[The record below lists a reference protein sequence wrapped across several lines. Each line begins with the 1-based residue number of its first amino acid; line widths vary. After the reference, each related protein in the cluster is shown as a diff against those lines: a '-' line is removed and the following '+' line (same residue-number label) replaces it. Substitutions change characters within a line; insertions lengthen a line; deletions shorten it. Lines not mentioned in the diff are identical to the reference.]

1 MQLNFNSP
9 KPIYLQ
15 MVDEVKKA
23 LARGELSP
31 GDKIPSH
38 KERAQMSQVNPNTVQ
53 RAYQEMEREGLTE
66 TLRGQGTFVRND
78 PALLLRIRTEMAQ
91 TAILHFIGEMRSLGI
106 GPAETERLLREQWHE
121 GREQWHD
128 EREQRHDGHGQWHEG
143 TGEEL

>member
-38 KERAQMSQVNPNTVQ
+38 KEQAQMSQVNPNTVQ

-66 TLRGQGTFVRND
+66 TLRGQGTFIRND
-78 PALLLRIRTEMAQ
+78 PALLARIRSEMAAQ
-91 TAILHFIGEMRSLGI
+91 AVQHFIDEMRGLGI
-106 GPAETERLLREQWHE
+106 EPNETERLLRERLYK
-121 GREQWHD
+121 GN
-128 EREQRHDGHGQWHEG
+128 
-143 TGEEL
+143 EEV

>member
-1 MQLNFNSP
+1 MQLNFDNP

-66 TLRGQGTFVRND
+66 TLRGQGTFIRND
-78 PALLLRIRTEMAQ
+78 PALLLKIRSEMAM
-91 TAILHFIGEMRSLGI
+91 AAVKLFIEEMRGLGI
-106 GPAETERLLREQWHE
+106 EPGETERMLRSELYEESEE
-121 GREQWHD
+121 G
-128 EREQRHDGHGQWHEG
+128 
-143 TGEEL
+143 

>member
-1 MQLNFNSP
+1 MELDFNSP

-38 KERAQMSQVNPNTVQ
+38 KERAHISKVNPNTVQ

-66 TLRGQGTFVRND
+66 TLRGQGTFIKND
-78 PALLLRIRTEMAQ
+78 PTLLVQIRSEMAQ
-91 TAILHFIGEMRSLGI
+91 AAVKNFIEEMRGLGI
-106 GPAETERLLREQWHE
+106 EPEETERILRNQLYKGNE
-121 GREQWHD
+121 G
-128 EREQRHDGHGQWHEG
+128 G
-143 TGEEL
+143 

>member
-1 MQLNFNSP
+1 VQLNFNSS

-23 LARGELSP
+23 LARGELTP

-66 TLRGQGTFVRND
+66 TLRGQGTFIRND
-78 PALLLRIRTEMAQ
+78 PALLQRIRSEMAREAVEQ
-91 TAILHFIGEMRSLGI
+91 FIDEMRGLGI
-106 GPAETERLLREQWHE
+106 EPEETERLLRLRLYARNEE
-121 GREQWHD
+121 GRP
-128 EREQRHDGHGQWHEG
+128 
-143 TGEEL
+143 

>member
-1 MQLNFNSP
+1 MQLNFDSP
-9 KPIYLQ
+9 KPIYQQ

-66 TLRGQGTFVRND
+66 TLRGQGTFIRND
-78 PALLLRIRTEMAQ
+78 PALLQNIRTEMAQ
-91 TAILHFIGEMRSLGI
+91 TAIRQFIEEMRELGI
-106 GPAETERLLREQWHE
+106 APDETERLLRGQLYKEE
-121 GREQWHD
+121 G
-128 EREQRHDGHGQWHEG
+128 
-143 TGEEL
+143 

>member
-23 LARGELSP
+23 LVRGELSP

-38 KERAQMSQVNPNTVQ
+38 KEQAQLSKVNPNTVQ

-66 TLRGQGTFVRND
+66 TLRGQGTFIRND
-78 PALLLRIRTEMAQ
+78 PELLRHIRSEMAQ
-91 TAILHFIGEMRSLGI
+91 AAVQQFLEEMSGLGI
-106 GPAETERLLREQWHE
+106 ELGEVERLLHKELYKEPKE
-121 GREQWHD
+121 G
-128 EREQRHDGHGQWHEG
+128 
-143 TGEEL
+143 

>member
-9 KPIYLQ
+9 KPIYMQ

-31 GDKIPSH
+31 GDKIPSL

-66 TLRGQGTFVRND
+66 TLRGQGTFIKND
-78 PALLLRIRTEMAQ
+78 PELLTRIRKEMAYAAVQ
-91 TAILHFIGEMRSLGI
+91 QFIEEMRDLGI
-106 GPAETERLLREQWHE
+106 EPGETERILRDQLYK
-121 GREQWHD
+121 
-128 EREQRHDGHGQWHEG
+128 G
-143 TGEEL
+143 T

>member
-1 MQLNFNSP
+1 MQLNFDSP
-9 KPIYLQ
+9 KPIYQQ

-66 TLRGQGTFVRND
+66 TLRGQGTFIRND
-78 PALLLRIRTEMAQ
+78 PALLHNIRTEMAQ
-91 TAILHFIGEMRSLGI
+91 AAVRQFIEEMRELGI
-106 GPAETERLLREQWHE
+106 APDETERLL
-121 GREQWHD
+121 
-128 EREQRHDGHGQWHEG
+128 HGQLYREEG
-143 TGEEL
+143 

>member
-1 MQLNFNSP
+1 MQLNFNSS

-23 LARGELSP
+23 LARGELTP

-66 TLRGQGTFVRND
+66 TLRGQGTFIRND
-78 PALLLRIRTEMAQ
+78 PALLQRIRSEMAREAVEQ
-91 TAILHFIGEMRSLGI
+91 FIDEMRGLGI
-106 GPAETERLLREQWHE
+106 EPEETERLLRLRLYARNEE
-121 GREQWHD
+121 GRP
-128 EREQRHDGHGQWHEG
+128 
-143 TGEEL
+143 

>member
-31 GDKIPSH
+31 GDKIPSL

-66 TLRGQGTFVRND
+66 TLRGQGTFIKND
-78 PALLLRIRTEMAQ
+78 LALLQTIRSEMAQ
-91 TAILHFIGEMRSLGI
+91 AAVRHFIVEMQELGI
-106 GPAETERLLREQWHE
+106 EPVEMERILNMELHKGSKE
-121 GREQWHD
+121 G
-128 EREQRHDGHGQWHEG
+128 
-143 TGEEL
+143 

>member
-1 MQLNFNSP
+1 VQLNFDSP
-9 KPIYLQ
+9 KPIYQQ

-66 TLRGQGTFVRND
+66 TLRGQGTFIRND
-78 PALLLRIRTEMAQ
+78 PALLQNIRTEMAQ
-91 TAILHFIGEMRSLGI
+91 AAIRQFIEEMRELGI
-106 GPAETERLLREQWHE
+106 APDETERLLRGQLYKEE
-121 GREQWHD
+121 G
-128 EREQRHDGHGQWHEG
+128 
-143 TGEEL
+143 

>member
-38 KERAQMSQVNPNTVQ
+38 KERAQLSQVNPNTVQ

-66 TLRGQGTFVRND
+66 TLRGQGTFIRND
-78 PALLLRIRTEMAQ
+78 PDLLQSIRSEMAQ
-91 TAILHFIGEMRSLGI
+91 NAVRLFIEEMRGLAI
-106 GPAETERLLREQWHE
+106 EP
-121 GREQWHD
+121 
-128 EREQRHDGHGQWHEG
+128 
-143 TGEEL
+143 EEMTRMLHKELSNEE

>member
-9 KPIYLQ
+9 KPIYSQ

-23 LARGELSP
+23 LARGELMP

-66 TLRGQGTFVRND
+66 TLRGQGTFIKND
-78 PALLLRIRTEMAQ
+78 PNMLQHIRSEMAQ
-91 TAILHFIGEMRSLGI
+91 AAVQQFIEEMRGLGIESGEMARILSDQLNK
-106 GPAETERLLREQWHE
+106 ETKE
-121 GREQWHD
+121 G
-128 EREQRHDGHGQWHEG
+128 
-143 TGEEL
+143 

>member
-1 MQLNFNSP
+1 VQLNFNSP

-23 LARGELSP
+23 LVRGELRP

-66 TLRGQGTFVRND
+66 TLRGQGTFIRND
-78 PALLLRIRTEMAQ
+78 PALLLQIRSEMARGAVQ
-91 TAILHFIGEMRSLGI
+91 QFIEEMRGLGI
-106 GPAETERLLREQWHE
+106 EPEETERLLRKHLYE
-121 GREQWHD
+121 GIE
-128 EREQRHDGHGQWHEG
+128 EG
-143 TGEEL
+143 

>member
-15 MVDEVKKA
+15 MVEEVKKA

-38 KERAQMSQVNPNTVQ
+38 KEQAQMSQVNPNTVQ

-66 TLRGQGTFVRND
+66 TLRGQGTFIRND
-78 PALLLRIRTEMAQ
+78 PALLARIRSEMAARAVQ
-91 TAILHFIGEMRSLGI
+91 HFIEEMRGLGI
-106 GPAETERLLREQWHE
+106 DPNETERLLRERLYK
-121 GREQWHD
+121 GN
-128 EREQRHDGHGQWHEG
+128 
-143 TGEEL
+143 EEV